1 MFFFLMFFTTSVITG
16 LSKFSDLCVSCPF
29 RTNHSFFKCLSSTQI
44 VSSIQMEEHILERR
58 VSGTAT
64 WLVVILDIM
73 NPLSETCLAP
83 ALPRSDWSVSGSQ
96 ICFRMMAPRLVSL
109 SSFLLLDW
117 SQPLPN
123 LCLYAG
129 TETGLTPVFSSL
141 LSVSPPL
148 KSIFE

>member
-1 MFFFLMFFTTSVITG
+1 MFFTTSVITG

-29 RTNHSFFKCLSSTQI
+29 RTNHSFKCLSTQI
-44 VSSIQMEEHILERR
+44 ASSIQIEEHILERR
-58 VSGTAT
+58 VSGTAA

-73 NPLSETCLAP
+73 NPRSETCLAP
-83 ALPRSDWSVSGSQ
+83 AFPRLDWSVSGSQ

-117 SQPLPN
+117 SQPLPS

-129 TETGLTPVFSSL
+129 TETGLAPVFSSL
-141 LSVSPPL
+141 LSVTPPL
-148 KSIFE
+148 ESVFE